1 MRSIIFLITCLS
13 LVVLFSGCT
22 SNPLFTLLPE
32 PAVNTSTSGGGTST
46 TTSTNTSSTTYIG
59 NVNTFKFHK
68 TTCGSLPDP
77 INRTYFSSRAAAVSA
92 GYIPCGICKP

>member
-1 MRSIIFLITCLS
+1 MRSVIFLITCLS
-13 LVVLFSGCT
+13 LVVLFAGCT

-32 PAVNTSTSGGGTST
+32 PATTSTSGGGTGT
-46 TTSTNTSSTTYIG
+46 TTTTTTSTTYIG

-77 INRTYFSSRAAAVSA
+77 INRISFSSRSAAVSA

>member
-1 MRSIIFLITCLS
+1 MKYTISLIICALLITLMA
-13 LVVLFSGCT
+13 GCT
-22 SNPLFTLLPE
+22 KNPLFTLLQVPS
-32 PAVNTSTSGGGTST
+32 STATST
-46 TTSTNTSSTTYIG
+46 TTTTTGGTSYIG

-77 INRTYFSSRAAAVSA
+77 VNRISFSSRAAAVSA